1 MNKSA
6 ILHIL
11 AILLAISIV
20 IGFDVCWYY
29 YITDTLKN
37 YEISQK
43 DTIERL
49 DSFFS
54 FWAQRRFLP
63 LQEFYYHCPLYP
75 SRRHLALGHFDKENK

>member
-49 DSFFS
+49 DSFFFVLGAETFFAFAGILLS
-54 FWAQRRFLP
+54 LP
-63 LQEFYYHCPLYP
+63 FIPEQASSSAWPF
-75 SRRHLALGHFDKENK
+75 